1 VALGQFRF
9 ETIDRA
15 LLALGSEPFGYRY
28 GEWWPGIV
36 GSLAILGASAFL
48 TGRDGGTALA
58 GAGTGA
64 GVALVD
70 VFVGW
75 PLSGVMVPGYFPT
88 GTLPEVIST
97 VAGVGIV
104 GAALG
109 ATIGFVAG
117 SLGARSQKRTLR
129 TG

>member
-28 GEWWPGIV
+28 GECGPGIV

-97 VAGVGIV
+97 VAGIGIV

-117 SLGARSQKRTLR
+117 SLGARSQKRTFR